1 MKYIKKTL
9 QIWYAE
15 LMLVLHNQGLVIFC
29 LLVPLAYPLLYA
41 FVYTNETVREV
52 PIVVVDECH
61 SQQSREFSRKV
72 DACSE
77 VTVMYHTDL
86 MQAQEL
92 LRQEKAYAIMRI
104 PSSFSQDL
112 AEGRQTYVAL
122 YSDMRC
128 MLYYKAALLAAS
140 NVSLEMNNDIKVTRY
155 LRGSTDRQEAVL
167 RQPVTNSYVALY
179 NPQSGVAS
187 FLIPAV
193 MMLMI
198 QQLLCLTIGTS
209 MGIVREKNR
218 GIGIPLGN
226 PVYNNP
232 VSIIAGKVLL
242 YWPIFMLIG
251 VYMFAGVTSL
261 FQMPQLGDY
270 VTFLRFMVPYVLAC
284 ILMSFTFSTFI
295 HRAEDSMLLFI
306 FMSVPLLFVSG
317 MSWPVASEPTFWR
330 YVSYIFPSTFGMHG
344 YVRIQN
350 MGADLQDV
358 GFEYRGLWMQCI
370 VYFLLSLWVYRAEL
384 VRVVRWNKQEED

>member
-15 LMLVLHNQGLVIFC
+15 LMLLLHNQGLVIFC

-104 PSSFSQDL
+104 PSTFSRDL

-155 LRGSTDRQEAVL
+155 LRGSTDQQEAVL

-209 MGIVREKNR
+209 MGIIREKNR